1 MPVAL
6 ITGGSSGIGLALAR
20 RLAAI
25 GYDLV
30 LVARD
35 EARLTSTADALRTT
49 HRVAVEELP
58 ADVSS
63 LDGCRLVETRL
74 VSNDRP
80 VDLLINSAGYGL
92 RKPFLVNSI
101 EDETRL
107 LDVHVRATLRLCHA
121 AGRAMSARRSGAIIN
136 VSSVAG
142 WLPRGTYSAHKA
154 WVTIFS
160 EGLNRQLRGSGVR
173 VMALASGFVR
183 TEMQQRMGISRSRIP
198 AWAWLDADDVA
209 RIALRDLTKGVVVSV
224 PSARYKVIGSFLRHA
239 PHRLFIRGGRPAPR
253 PAPPRQLADE

>member
-1 MPVAL
+1 MAVAL
-6 ITGGSSGIGLALAR
+6 ITGGSSGIGLAFAR
-20 RLAAI
+20 RLAGS

-35 EARLTSTADALRTT
+35 AARLAATAESLRGS
-49 HRVAVEELP
+49 HGVDVEVLP

-63 LDGCRLVETRL
+63 LAGCRLVETRL
-74 VSNDRP
+74 GREDRP
-80 VDLLINSAGYGL
+80 IDLLINSAGHGL

-121 AGRAMSARRSGAIIN
+121 AGRAMSARGSGAIIN

-160 EGLNRQLRGSGVR
+160 EGLSRQLRGSGVR
-173 VMALASGFVR
+173 VMVLASGFVR
-183 TEMQQRMGISRSRIP
+183 TEMQQRMGVRRSRIP
-198 AWAWLDADDVA
+198 WWAWLDADDVVRA
-209 RIALRDLTKGVVVSV
+209 ALRDLQRGVVVSV
-224 PSARYKVIGSFLRHA
+224 PSRRYQAIAFGLRHT
-239 PHRLFIRGGRPAPR
+239 PHRWLIRGAGR
-253 PAPPRQLADE
+253 APPPVRRPQPPGE

>member
-142 WLPRGTYSAHKA
+142 W
-154 WVTIFS
+154 
-160 EGLNRQLRGSGVR
+160 
-173 VMALASGFVR
+173 
-183 TEMQQRMGISRSRIP
+183 
-198 AWAWLDADDVA
+198 
-209 RIALRDLTKGVVVSV
+209 
-224 PSARYKVIGSFLRHA
+224 
-239 PHRLFIRGGRPAPR
+239 
-253 PAPPRQLADE
+253 